1 MKQDLY
7 GIRVTPQ
14 DDIVVEAKMNVQ
26 PSETEI
32 LLYDIYVCK
41 CFCRGK

>member
-1 MKQDLY
+1 MKQDLC

-14 DDIVVEAKMNVQ
+14 DDIVIEAKMNVQ

-41 CFCRGK
+41 CCCRRK